1 MYKTKVLFVCLG
13 NICRSPLAEAVFKH
27 KVKQHKLENDFYI
40 DSCGTANYH
49 VGDTPDARTIANA
62 KKNGIEINHIGR
74 QFSVAD
80 FEIFDHIFVMDNQ
93 NLKNVLRLTSNP
105 EFHNKVKLFR
115 SVDFSDNETEVPD
128 PYYGTEKDFQHV
140 FEVVDKTASA
150 LLQYLTR

>member
-1 MYKTKVLFVCLG
+1 MVSLNVAMVCLG
-13 NICRSPLAEAVFKH
+13 NICRSPLAEALFKH
-27 KVKQHKLENDFYI
+27 KVIQHKLEGDFYI

-62 KKNGIEINHIGR
+62 RKNGIDINHIGR

-80 FEIFDHIFVMDNQ
+80 FENFDHIFVMDNQ
-93 NLKNVLRLTSNP
+93 NLKNVLRLTSNT
-105 EFHNKVKLFR
+105 EFQNKVKLFR
-115 SVDFSDNETEVPD
+115 SVDFTDNETEVPD
-128 PYYGTEKDFQHV
+128 PYYGTEKDFQYV